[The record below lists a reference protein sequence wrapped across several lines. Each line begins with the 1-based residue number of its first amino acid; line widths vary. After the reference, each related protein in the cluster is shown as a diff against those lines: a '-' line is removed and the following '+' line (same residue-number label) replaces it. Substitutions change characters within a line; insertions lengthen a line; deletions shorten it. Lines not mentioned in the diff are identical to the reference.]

1 MELIQLIVYNGDCLI
16 SPFLHLAV
24 LRVFRIQSILVIFFA
39 IAPLLL
45 NIGLYWV
52 TMLDAFGWLM
62 VLPNAISDI
71 LASIF
76 WGHRFHGT
84 KTRLFGWL

>member
-1 MELIQLIVYNGDCLI
+1 MELKLIQLIVYNGDCLI

-45 NIGLYWV
+45 NIGLLGNYAGC
-52 TMLDAFGWLM
+52 LWL
-62 VLPNAISDI
+62 VDGFAQCY
-71 LASIF
+71 F
-76 WGHRFHGT
+76 
-84 KTRLFGWL
+84 